1 MQMNSCRRALAWLSL
16 LLPLLSP
23 LTTLAAEAD
32 FRRLAQSASR
42 DGGFED
48 CVTAC
53 QLQVDARIAQCP
65 GYREIV
71 NPTDRS
77 APPPKCKATAI
88 EQFESCKSRCPAPRY
103 SAQG

>member
-1 MQMNSCRRALAWLSL
+1 MTSCRRALAWLAL

-23 LTTLAAEAD
+23 LTTPAADTD
-32 FRRLAQSASR
+32 FLRLAQSASS

-48 CVTAC
+48 CATAC
-53 QLQVDARIAQCP
+53 QLQVDARIGQCP

-71 NPTDRS
+71 NPADRS

-88 EQFESCKSRCPAPRY
+88 EQFESCKARCPAPRY